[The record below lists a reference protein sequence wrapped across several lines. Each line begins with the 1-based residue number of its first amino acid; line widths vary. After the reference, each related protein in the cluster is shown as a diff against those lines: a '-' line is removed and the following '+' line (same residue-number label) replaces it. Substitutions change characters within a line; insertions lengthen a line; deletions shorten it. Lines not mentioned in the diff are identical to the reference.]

1 MEIFGN
7 LEVVGTYVAVIL
19 VTLLAVLLPM
29 SAYAAQKWAHKT
41 YLETRSINSKLTE
54 LLELARVGEVPARTG
69 VEPPAESAPRKR
81 REPTL
86 GGGRS

>member
-7 LEVVGTYVAVIL
+7 LEIVATYLAVIL

-41 YLETRSINSKLTE
+41 YLETRSINHKLTE
-54 LLELARVGEVPARTG
+54 LLEVARDQGLPHSK
-69 VEPPAESAPRKR
+69 AEAPIEAVSRKR

-86 GGGRS
+86 GSGQ